1 MMSRYERKLEK
12 MERGNWFRKSL
23 VVMGILILGI
33 VLEQLLGALG
43 NALGLSALES
53 VKEALSAV
61 IFMVYLFLTL
71 ALYTITGVWGYVLHL
86 SKEAFLLPW
95 RFTPVIV
102 FAWMFFMFE
111 LAIGLM
117 LLVAVEVIVLFCP
130 PLLLHLARNY
140 YEDRSGVMIA

>member
-43 NALGLSALES
+43 NALGLSA
-53 VKEALSAV
+53 V

-71 ALYTITGVWGYVLHL
+71 AIYTITGVWGYILHL

-117 LLVAVEVIVLFCP
+117 LMVVVEVIVLFCP

-140 YEDRSGVMIA
+140 YEDRSGVIA

>member
-23 VVMGILILGI
+23 VVMGI
-33 VLEQLLGALG
+33 
-43 NALGLSALES
+43 
-53 VKEALSAV
+53 
-61 IFMVYLFLTL
+61 YLTPVEGSL
-71 ALYTITGVWGYVLHL
+71 
-86 SKEAFLLPW
+86 LLPW

-102 FAWMFFMFE
+102 FAWIFFMFE

-117 LLVAVEVIVLFCP
+117 LMVVVEVIVLFCP

-140 YEDRSGVMIA
+140 YEDRSGVIA